1 MKRDKPLEEQLRQE
15 LSEAR
20 ERIIAQL
27 DDIRYVSSNLGFTH
41 FGGGSPNYKR
51 LYGELQDELR
61 EINKL
66 LGAPGPE
73 NDHL

>member
-1 MKRDKPLEEQLRQE
+1 MDEKLRKE

-20 ERIIAQL
+20 ERIITQL
-27 DDIRYVSSNLGFTH
+27 DDIRYVSSNLSFTH

-66 LGAPGPE
+66 LGSSAPE
-73 NDHL
+73 DNHL

>member
-1 MKRDKPLEEQLRQE
+1 
-15 LSEAR
+15 
-20 ERIIAQL
+20 
-27 DDIRYVSSNLGFTH
+27 VSSNLSFTH

-66 LGAPGPE
+66 LGSSGPE

>member
-1 MKRDKPLEEQLRQE
+1 MALDDKLRKE

-27 DDIRYVSSNLGFTH
+27 DDIRYVSSNLSFTH

-51 LYGELQDELR
+51 LYAELQDELR
-61 EINKL
+61 QINEL
-66 LGAPGPE
+66 LGCPGPE
-73 NDHL
+73 HDHL